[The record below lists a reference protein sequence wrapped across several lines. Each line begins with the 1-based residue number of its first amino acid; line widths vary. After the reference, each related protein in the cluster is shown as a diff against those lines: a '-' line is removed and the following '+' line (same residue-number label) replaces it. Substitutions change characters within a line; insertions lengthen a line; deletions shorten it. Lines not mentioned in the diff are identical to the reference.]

1 VLKGLSDFMTSAMW
15 ILVAALAVCVALS
28 AFFSSSE
35 TSFSAANRLKLKAMQ
50 QDGNKRAGLALEMA
64 DQYDRLLTTILVGN
78 NLVNIAGT
86 SIATVL
92 FTGLFGNMGPTVST
106 VVMTLVILLFGEIS
120 PKQLAKES
128 PEAFAMAVA
137 VPLSLCMKVLG
148 PVNSLFGV
156 WRRLLAKIFKPKGDD
171 THIEAELMSMVDE
184 AQSEGDMDAHEGELI
199 RSAIEFN
206 DQDVLAIMTPR
217 VDVTALEDT
226 ATMEEAANLFRDT
239 AFSRIPVYHEDIDHV
254 VGILHEKDF
263 YVAQHEGA
271 KDIAGIMQEPVYAPS
286 TLMVSKLL
294 KLFQSTKTHMVIVLD
309 EFGGTEGIVTMEDVL
324 EELVGEI
331 YDEHD
336 DVTEELVTRPDGSM
350 LVDGGM
356 QLSELLEQLD
366 VEDTYEAD
374 TVGGWAGE
382 VLGRIPVI
390 GAEFD
395 VPGIHGTVVGMEK
408 RRVTRVRISKKD
420 DHMEAQG

>member
-1 VLKGLSDFMTSAMW
+1 MTSAMW

-35 TSFSAANRLKLKAMQ
+35 TAFSAANRLKLKAMQ
-50 QDGNKRAGLALEMA
+50 QDGNKRAGLTLEMA

-78 NLVNIAGT
+78 NIVNIAGT

-92 FTGLFGNMGPTVST
+92 FTGLFGNLGPTVST
-106 VVMTLVILLFGEIS
+106 VVMTLIILLFGEIS

-137 VPLSLCMKVLG
+137 VPLNICMKVLG
-148 PVNSLFGV
+148 PINSLFGL
-156 WRRLLAKIFKPKGDD
+156 WRRLLSRSSSQGDD
-171 THIEAELMSMVDE
+171 SHIEAELMSMVDE

-199 RSAIEFN
+199 RSAIELN

-263 YVAQHEGA
+263 YVAQHEGV
-271 KDIAGIMQEPVYAPS
+271 KDIASIMQEPVYAPS

-356 QLSELLEQLD
+356 QLSELLEELD

-408 RRVTRVRISKKD
+408 RRVTRVRISRKND
-420 DHMEAQG
+420 DMEAQG